1 MKDGHQGFFLIH
13 YGTKYN
19 FICYENNQV
28 TVQDCILLAQVGY
41 WRCILSNIAQ
51 QDLGDMRSLD
61 EYVTETYKRE
71 ILRHFNFVMS
81 SPRVKQV
88 VVVIEINREN
98 SCPEMLQVKQ
108 SLWLRF
114 QREPEQ
120 IRDLRLR
127 QIPLNTWLL
136 FHPTLAYFHTHAFSS
151 FKPQDLHRA

>member
-1 MKDGHQGFFLIH
+1 MFFLLDFIPYYWFVHILKKQNLSGLIWKVDSFYKWVKDGHQGIFLIH

-71 ILRHFNFVMS
+71 ILKHFNFVMS
-81 SPRVKQV
+81 SPRVKQE

-108 SLWLRF
+108 SL
-114 QREPEQ
+114 
-120 IRDLRLR
+120 
-127 QIPLNTWLL
+127 
-136 FHPTLAYFHTHAFSS
+136 
-151 FKPQDLHRA
+151 